1 MAIIAF
7 LILSLVKH
15 PWAQTALSV
24 WGIHL
29 KSTTAMFILCMARI
43 PKGKD
48 NIGDHLFGECT
59 SGE

>member
-15 PWAQTALSV
+15 PWAQTALPV

-29 KSTTAMFILCMARI
+29 KSTTAMLVLRVVRVSQ
-43 PKGKD
+43 GKN
-48 NIGDHLFGECT
+48 NIADRLYGERT
-59 SGE
+59 SGQ